1 MKTNRPETPHQAAL
15 LRLLQEGPRSRAELA
30 DITAEPATSAGPPA
44 PTSGSA
50 YPHSRRMAPW
60 RMSRSKLNGE
70 LDRLM
75 EIGLIESDGLA
86 ASRGG
91 RRSGRV
97 RLSRDIRFAGID
109 IGATSVDVAVT
120 DGELTVLGHMSE
132 PCDIRS
138 GPAHV
143 LDRVVTLTAKLR
155 EQGLF
160 THLHGAGIGVP
171 GPVNFAE
178 GVPVVPPIMP
188 GWDRYPMREA
198 ISHELGCPAMLDNDV
213 NIMAL
218 GELHAGL
225 ARQVDDFL
233 LVKIGTGIG
242 CGIVV
247 DGKIY
252 RGVSGSAGDIGHI
265 RVDELGPV
273 CACGNTGCLEAY
285 FGGAAL
291 AAQAQI
297 AARSGASPYLAERL
311 ATTGT
316 LTAEDVAS
324 AATQGDPAAIQ
335 LIRDGGRRVGQV
347 LAGLVSFFNPGLVII
362 AGGVARLGHV
372 LLAEIRSVVY
382 RRSLPL
388 ATGNLPIILSELEE
402 SAGIVG
408 AARLISDHVYSA

>member
-1 MKTNRPETPHQAAL
+1 MKTNRPENPHQAAL
-15 LRLLQEGPRSRAELA
+15 LRLLREGPHSRAELA
-30 DITAEPATSAGPPA
+30 AIAAEPTASAGSPVLPPGA
-44 PTSGSA
+44 A
-50 YPHSRRMAPW
+50 YPHPW
-60 RMSRSKLNGE
+60 RMSRSKLNAE
-70 LDRLM
+70 LDRLVTL
-75 EIGLIESDGLA
+75 GLVETDGLA

-97 RLSRDIRFAGID
+97 RLSRATRFAGID

-120 DGELTVLGHMSE
+120 DGELRVLGHVSE
-132 PCDIRS
+132 ACDIRL

-143 LDRVVTLTAKLR
+143 LDRVLALAGKLR

-160 THLHGAGIGVP
+160 TQLHGAGIGIP
-171 GPVNFAE
+171 GPVSFAE
-178 GVPVVPPIMP
+178 GIPVAPPLMP
-188 GWDRYPMREA
+188 GWDRYPLREM
-198 ISHELGCPAMLDNDV
+198 ITQELGCPATLDNDV

-218 GELHAGL
+218 GELHAGV
-225 ARQVDDFL
+225 ARQVHDFL

-265 RVDELGPV
+265 RVDELGPL
-273 CACGNTGCLEAY
+273 CACGNAGCLEAY

-291 AAQAQI
+291 AAQAQA

-311 ATTGT
+311 LAAGR
-316 LTAEDVAS
+316 LSAEDVA
-324 AATQGDPAAIQ
+324 AAAAQGDPVAVQ

-362 AGGVARLGHV
+362 AGGVARLGHL

-388 ATGNLPIILSELEE
+388 ATGNLPIVLSELEDI
-402 SAGIVG
+402 AGVVG